1 MDFRTLDSVESIRA
15 VAPAWDSLWQR
26 SGVTMPTARAELVA
40 QWLEHFAPGAATQAL
55 VVEQDGEFLAALP
68 ITGRRVRRLITV
80 GDVTWNEWSPS
91 GELLLDPHCDA
102 EAVLGRLLD
111 GLTNLD
117 WPLLWLDLAPIDA
130 PWWRSFLNALARR
143 QRSADVHPRYR
154 IGQVELSGD
163 FDAYFSSRSKN
174 LRRNLR
180 RDARRIEDAGGTTFD
195 WRCEFDAEEIERELR
210 RVFEVE
216 DRSWKQSHGQ
226 TVLQM
231 PGMFEFYC
239 RQARQLAEWGML
251 RIATLEVRGQPIAF
265 EMGWTA
271 KRVYHSFK
279 VGFDAAYRDYGPG
292 HLLRRAIV
300 ERLYQSSDADTI
312 DFQGPMTEALA
323 AWSTRSYPIGRIVL
337 AADGLAGRLALA
349 GYRGMSRLMRRVR
362 QSGRSDSPDS

>member
-1 MDFRTLDSVESIRA
+1 MDLRKLDSVESIRA
-15 VAPAWDSLWQR
+15 AAAAWDSLWQR
-26 SGVTMPTARAELVA
+26 SGVTLPTARAELVA
-40 QWLEHFAPGAATQAL
+40 QWLEHFAPSRAAQAL
-55 VVEQDGEFLAALP
+55 VVEQNGEFLAALP
-68 ITGRRVRRLITV
+68 LAGRRIRRLITV

-91 GELLLDPHCDA
+91 GELLLDPHCEA

-111 GLTNLD
+111 GLTHLD
-117 WPLLWLDLAPIDA
+117 WPLLWFDLAPIDT

-143 QRSADVHPRYR
+143 QISVDVHPRYR

-163 FDAYFSSRSKN
+163 LDTYLSSRSKN

-180 RDARRIEDAGGTTFD
+180 RDARRIEEVGGMTLQ
-195 WRCEFDAEEIERELR
+195 WRCEFNAEEIERELR
-210 RVFEVE
+210 LVFEVE

-226 TVLQM
+226 TVLRM

-251 RIATLEVRGQPIAF
+251 RIATLELGGQPFAF
-265 EMGWTA
+265 ELGWTA
-271 KRVYHSFK
+271 KRAYHSFK

-300 ERLYQSSDADTI
+300 ERLYQSRDADTI

-323 AWSTRSYPIGRIVL
+323 AWSTRTYPIGRVVL
-337 AADGLAGRLALA
+337 PADGLVGRIALA
-349 GYRGMSRLMRRVR
+349 GYRGVSRLIRRVR
-362 QSGRSDSPDS
+362 QSGYNDSPDS